1 MEDCRREEKRVLEE
15 GVDDL
20 KQQTRAMAESRRT
33 IRVGETLWNRYE
45 IVEWLGKGKSG
56 EVWRCRDLEAGGAE
70 RTLRKLD
77 KAVRKTANVLKG
89 LHTAILKADAGRMP
103 GLAAV
108 RQIIYVKRDVY
119 VLADYAEGR
128 PLEAWLAEKPRTQDE
143 ILDVIGQVAAAL
155 DLAHSRGIF
164 HGEFSAEDVVVD
176 SEGKAWVTDF
186 GLRPERGPGG
196 VMPLV
201 AREEPEWL
209 APEQRGWKAG
219 DAASDQY
226 MLGEMLRRVMEGH
239 GGAWSRAARVAVKR
253 ATSRRPHRRYAECM
267 DVVRAMRGE
276 AVSRGRKRTEAEVAA
291 IRRGAGWAAAV
302 AGAVALVAGGAW
314 LAVQFATLPDQ
325 PEEGGGEEG
334 GGGPTKVVR
343 AKQTQFE
350 PLKVTKEEPTPGYP
364 WRTESTGMELL
375 WIDAMQLWVGRFEV
389 TNEEY
394 RKMKPEHVSDPF
406 CSPKGTKKM
415 PLQSG
420 RQPVVYVNFTDAL
433 EYAAW
438 LTGQERA
445 AGKLPEGWAYRLPS
459 VEEAITYIRAGSEGT
474 YPWGNEMPPRYGN
487 YADESLKEAF
497 FDMPTIQ
504 GYRDGAACTAWVE
517 ASGQNGWG
525 LYGASGNV
533 WEIASRKPGETV
545 FGGWFG
551 ASWDDHDPKR
561 LEPESRYGFF
571 GDARGAVN
579 GFRLVLAPVAGGA
592 GAE

>member
-1 MEDCRREEKRVLEE
+1 M
-15 GVDDL
+15 
-20 KQQTRAMAESRRT
+20 
-33 IRVGETLWNRYE
+33 
-45 IVEWLGKGKSG
+45 
-56 EVWRCRDLEAGGAE
+56 
-70 RTLRKLD
+70 
-77 KAVRKTANVLKG
+77 
-89 LHTAILKADAGRMP
+89 
-103 GLAAV
+103 
-108 RQIIYVKRDVY
+108 
-119 VLADYAEGR
+119 
-128 PLEAWLAEKPRTQDE
+128 
-143 ILDVIGQVAAAL
+143 
-155 DLAHSRGIF
+155 
-164 HGEFSAEDVVVD
+164 
-176 SEGKAWVTDF
+176 
-186 GLRPERGPGG
+186 
-196 VMPLV
+196 
-201 AREEPEWL
+201 
-209 APEQRGWKAG
+209 
-219 DAASDQY
+219 
-226 MLGEMLRRVMEGH
+226 
-239 GGAWSRAARVAVKR
+239 
-253 ATSRRPHRRYAECM
+253 
-267 DVVRAMRGE
+267 
-276 AVSRGRKRTEAEVAA
+276 
-291 IRRGAGWAAAV
+291 
-302 AGAVALVAGGAW
+302 
-314 LAVQFATLPDQ
+314 
-325 PEEGGGEEG
+325 
-334 GGGPTKVVR
+334 VR

-571 GDARGAVN
+571 GAARGAVN

-592 GAE
+592 GAEERGGGEAGTTGTPGTAGRGGECATRVLGAFWANSLGAARTEPGSPKLARGGGAWEVWEGAGQDLRGRKAKATARRRQRKAARWFQRRCSPRTAMAKREKTVREMTSWMILSWVAEKPCS

>member
-1 MEDCRREEKRVLEE
+1 M
-15 GVDDL
+15 DDL
-20 KQQTRAMAESRRT
+20 KQHLRAAAESGNAV
-33 IRVGETLWNRYE
+33 RVGETLWNRYE
-45 IVEWLGKGKSG
+45 ITERLGTGKSG
-56 EVWRCRDLEAGGAE
+56 EVWRCRDLEAGGEE

-77 KAVRKTANVLKG
+77 KAVRKASNVLKG
-89 LHTAILKADAGRMP
+89 LHTAILKADPGRMP

-108 RQIIYVKRDVY
+108 RQIIYVKLDVY
-119 VLADYAEGR
+119 VLADYVEGR
-128 PLEAWLAEKPRTQDE
+128 PLEAWLEEKPRTQEE
-143 ILDVIGQVAAAL
+143 ILGVFEQVAAAL
-155 DLAHSRGIF
+155 DLAHSRGIL
-164 HGEFSAEDVVVD
+164 HGELSAADVLVD
-176 SEGKAWVTDF
+176 PEGRAWVTDF

-209 APEQRGWKAG
+209 APEQKGWRAG

-226 MLGEMLRRVMEGH
+226 MLGETIRRVMERH
-239 GGAWSRAARVAVKR
+239 GGEWSRAAREAVKR
-253 ATSRRPHRRYAECM
+253 ATSRKPHRRFAECA
-267 DVVRAMRGE
+267 DVIRSMRGE
-276 AVSRGRKRTEAEVAA
+276 AVTRGRKRTEAELKA
-291 IRRGAGWAAAV
+291 IRTRLLWAAAV
-302 AGAVALVAGGAW
+302 AATAGIVAVGGW
-314 LAVQFATLPDQ
+314 LAVQFANLPDE
-325 PEEGGGEEG
+325 PDEAGGAADGGEEA
-334 GGGPTKVVR
+334 PAKVVR
-343 AKQTQFE
+343 ARQTDFE

-364 WRTESTGMELL
+364 WRTASTGMELL
-375 WIDAMQLWVGRFEV
+375 WIDEMQMWVGRFEV

-394 RKMKPEHVSDPF
+394 RKKKPDHASDPF
-406 CSPKGTKKM
+406 CSPKGTKKL
-415 PLQSG
+415 PLNSG
-420 RQPVVYVNFTDAL
+420 RQPVVYVNFADAL

-438 LTGQERA
+438 LTEQERA
-445 AGKLPEGWAYRLPS
+445 AGKLPEGWAYRLPGAD
-459 VEEAITYIRAGSEGT
+459 EAVAYIRAGAEGT

-517 ASGQNGWG
+517 ASGQNAWG

-533 WEIASRKPGETV
+533 WEIASRRPGETV

-561 LEPESRYGFF
+561 LVPESRYGFF

-579 GFRLVLAPVAGGA
+579 GFRLVLAPVAGA